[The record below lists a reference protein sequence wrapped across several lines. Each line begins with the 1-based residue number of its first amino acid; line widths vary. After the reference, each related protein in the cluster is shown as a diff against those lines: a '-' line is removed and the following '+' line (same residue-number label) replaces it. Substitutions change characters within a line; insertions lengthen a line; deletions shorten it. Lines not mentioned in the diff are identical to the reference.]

1 MANRSSAVVEP
12 LPQNCDKHRGLWR
25 TRSSRLTW
33 LAGLMMLIL
42 PLTAQAW
49 WNGDWSIRKKITVD
63 TTATGDAIT
72 EPIGS
77 APVLLRLHDGNFQF
91 SAAKD
96 DGSDMRLVAEDD
108 KTLLAYHIEKYDS
121 LLNEAFVWVKIPNLK
136 PGAKTSFWL
145 YYGNNNASATR
156 ADNAKGTYDPD
167 TVLVYHFGA
176 QPPTDSS
183 GYDNNAKTA
192 GTAVEGSLIAGGV
205 RLDGRNSIALPDS
218 PSLAWTQG
226 GALTWSAWINP
237 SALPPNAAI
246 YSRRDGGNSFV
257 IGLDNGVPYVE
268 VSSSGGPV
276 RTPGGTAIPTGSW
289 RHLAVVA
296 AGSVITLYVDGA
308 SYGTLNG
315 SIPAMSSSAL
325 IGGDTQG
332 TGFSGE
338 MDELEISKI
347 ARDAGFIKFLA
358 NNQGGEKATKLLVFG
373 EDEQTGSW
381 LSGYFAVILKS
392 VTPDGWVVIGIL
404 MVMAVFS
411 WFVMLNR
418 LSYLNRVSKGNA
430 KFLEEW
436 NHISKDLTMLDDGN
450 SERVRTLGGR
460 IGVGSSAI
468 RNAAI
473 YRIYHIGA
481 EEIRHR
487 MAGRN
492 GAPKILSGPSIQAIR
507 ASLDGG
513 LVRETQKLNRLMVFL
528 TLAISGG
535 PFLGLLGTVVGVMI
549 TFAAIAAAGDV
560 NVNSIAP
567 GIAAALVATVAGLAV
582 AIPALFGYNYL
593 LTRIKNLTSDMNVF
607 IDEFVTKMAEFYS
620 GRSDEVVSDRTDQVV
635 H

>member
-1 MANRSSAVVEP
+1 MATVRKLIDRKFP
-12 LPQNCDKHRGLWR
+12 PWLGLV
-25 TRSSRLTW
+25 L
-33 LAGLMMLIL
+33 LVIL
-42 PLTAQAW
+42 PATAQAW
-49 WNGDWSIRKKITVD
+49 WNGDWSIRKKITID
-63 TTATGDAIT
+63 TTATGNAIT
-72 EPIGS
+72 EPIGTV
-77 APVLLRLHDGNFQF
+77 PVLLRLYDGNFQF

-96 DGSDMRLVAEDD
+96 DGTDIRLVADDD
-108 KTLLAYHIEKYDS
+108 KTLLSYHIEKYDS

-136 PGAKTSFWL
+136 PGTKTSFWL
-145 YYGNNNASATR
+145 YYGNNNPSATR
-156 ADNAKGTYDPD
+156 VDNPKGTYDPE

-192 GTAVEGSLIAGGV
+192 CTAVEGSLIAGGV
-205 RLDGRNSIALPDS
+205 RLDGHNNITLPDS

-226 GALTWSAWINP
+226 GALTWSTWINP

-246 YSRRDGGNSFV
+246 FSRRDAANSFV

-268 VSSSGGPV
+268 VSSPGGPV
-276 RTPGGTAIPTGSW
+276 RTPAGVAIPTGSW
-289 RHLAVVA
+289 RQLAVVA
-296 AGSVITLYVDGA
+296 TGSVITLYEDGV
-308 SYGTLNG
+308 SYGTVNG
-315 SIPAMSSSAL
+315 SIPAMSNSAL
-325 IGGDTQG
+325 IGGDTAG

-338 MDELEISKI
+338 MDELEISKV
-347 ARDAGFIKFLA
+347 ARDPGFIKFLA
-358 NNQGGEKATKLLVFG
+358 NNQGGEKGTKLLTFG

-404 MVMAVFS
+404 MVMALFS

-418 LSYLNRVSKGNA
+418 LSYLNRVTKGNA
-430 KFLEEW
+430 KFIEEW
-436 NHISKDLTMLDDGN
+436 NHISKDLTLLDDGN
-450 SERVRTLGGR
+450 TEKVRTLGGR
-460 IGVGSSAI
+460 IGIGSSAI
-468 RNAAI
+468 RSSAI

-481 EEIRHR
+481 EEVRHR

-620 GRSDEVVSDRTDQVV
+620 DRPDELASDRRDQAV